1 MAIADSNENDVTSML
16 IPRHKLVI
24 RITHWINVI
33 CFFVLLM
40 SGLNIFNAHPALNWG
55 KSSYN
60 GAAPILELKAE
71 KTPNGGLIGTTTV
84 FGHTFNTTGLLGLS
98 PDAEGNATARGF
110 PAWATI
116 PGSQWLSMA
125 RSWHFFFAWV
135 FVINGLVYITY
146 SIISRHVAQDLA
158 PTPKDWR
165 SIGHSVKDH
174 LHFRHPTGEA
184 ARHYNVLQKLTYLVV
199 IFVLL
204 PLIILLGLAMSPWS
218 DTVITGWVGLLG
230 GRQSARTLHF
240 VVAWGL
246 VAFVLV
252 HVFEVIVSGF
262 WNNLRSMITGRYQ
275 IETPAIEVNATS
287 MESSHET
294 TAQK

>member
-125 RSWHFFFAWV
+125 RSWHFFFAWL

-204 PLIILLGLAMSPWS
+204 PLIILMGLAMSPWS